1 MRNVFVVTERRADFS
16 RFKPILELI
25 SDDVY
30 LNYDLVVTGIHLLDS
45 HGKTINEI
53 KDGGFKVFKTVK
65 NLFYGFVKKIFK

>member
-16 RFKPILELI
+16 RFRPVLELI
-25 SDDVY
+25 SDDTA

-53 KDGGFKVFKTVK
+53 IGGGFKVFKTVK
-65 NLFYGFVKKIFK
+65 MF